1 FASPVQTE
9 QLKDPFLI
17 RSRLDLP
24 QPLAGAL
31 DTGRNLLLATRPAVM
46 LDRLNRQRGC
56 TDVAPLERRTRDL
69 VEPAARPPL
78 NRDQVLEHRMRRSAR
93 RHPFGN
99 ETKQMVAKGVSRLRV
114 KESLSYELVVEVWL
128 REFAERVDLFPG
140 GLLVEADGAV
150 AGIAHG
156 GHRQVLLV

>member
-1 FASPVQTE
+1 
-9 QLKDPFLI
+9 
-17 RSRLDLP
+17 
-24 QPLAGAL
+24 
-31 DTGRNLLLATRPAVM
+31 
-46 LDRLNRQRGC
+46 
-56 TDVAPLERRTRDL
+56 APLERRTRDL
-69 VEPAARPPL
+69 VEPAAVRRL
-78 NRDQVLEHRMRRSAR
+78 NRDQVMDHPIRRSAR

-156 GHRQVLLV
+156 GHRQVLLVARCAVLFADMPAERLARSGRGRLQCRQRLLGRCDQCRMVELVWKRALWRGGVFGP